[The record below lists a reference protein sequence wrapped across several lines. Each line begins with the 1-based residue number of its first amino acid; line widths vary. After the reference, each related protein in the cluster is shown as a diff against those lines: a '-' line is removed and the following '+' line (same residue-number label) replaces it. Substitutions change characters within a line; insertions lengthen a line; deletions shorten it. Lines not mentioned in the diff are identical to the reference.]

1 MKKLS
6 VNPDAATV
14 FVLVL
19 AGSLALNFWQ
29 YLHGRELMQR
39 YVDAEWELGD
49 VKANVVYARTLL
61 KSCDPDKYADLDVQ
75 P

>member
-6 VNPDAATV
+6 VNLDAATV
-14 FVLVL
+14 FALVLV
-19 AGSLALNFWQ
+19 GSLGLNFWQ
-29 YLHGRELMQR
+29 YLHVRDLMQR